1 MEEKI
6 TTRSPTFKGYAS
18 SYNVEILNYFNSLTT
33 TQDTESSIKKK
44 LKKLLTELR
53 RFKFKKIES
62 DDKTRYYIFYSHSKV
77 ETIINES
84 GIGDVFESIYITVM
98 SNIQK
103 YSGKGSS
110 WIIDWT

>member
-62 DDKTRYYIFYSHSKV
+62 DDKKQ
-77 ETIINES
+77 
-84 GIGDVFESIYITVM
+84 DIT
-98 SNIQK
+98 SFIHTQK
-103 YSGKGSS
+103 
-110 WIIDWT
+110 